1 MQPLVHPVTSLPEVK
16 DLVSRAE
23 YLKVTAALV
32 TTAFAFVA
40 GLAWNQ
46 AIQSIF
52 IYYLGTPNSIP
63 ANLSYAIIITIVAVI
78 ATVWIAR
85 AASKAAGDEAKA
97 EVK

>member
-1 MQPLVHPVTSLPEVK
+1 M
-16 DLVSRAE
+16 VSRAE

-85 AASKAAGDEAKA
+85 AASRAAGEESKA

>member
-1 MQPLVHPVTSLPEVK
+1 M
-16 DLVSRAE
+16 VSRAE
-23 YLKVTAALV
+23 YLKVTAGLV

-52 IYYLGTPNSIP
+52 IYFLGTPNSIP

-78 ATVWIAR
+78 ATVYIAR
-85 AASKAAGDEAKA
+85 AASRAASEEVKA
-97 EVK
+97 ETK